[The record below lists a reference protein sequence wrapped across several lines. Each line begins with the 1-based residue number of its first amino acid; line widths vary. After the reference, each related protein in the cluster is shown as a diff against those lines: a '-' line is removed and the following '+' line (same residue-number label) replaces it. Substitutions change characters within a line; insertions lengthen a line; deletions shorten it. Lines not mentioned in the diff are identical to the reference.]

1 MTAGLF
7 KDMPIFSSYY
17 VLDSMFVQ
25 NIYHYY
31 LKIDIIQSSEM
42 WILKCWRVQNLKTKY
57 TRVQNK
63 STQTYSVIEE
73 SDCNQIKRNSNGERT
88 KYVLYVLSNTKQYA
102 LPLS

>member
-1 MTAGLF
+1 MTARLF
-7 KDMPIFSSYY
+7 KDMPIFS
-17 VLDSMFVQ
+17 SMFVQ

-31 LKIDIIQSSEM
+31 LKIDIIKSSEM

-63 STQTYSVIEE
+63 STQTHSVIEE

>member
-42 WILKCWRVQNLKTKY
+42 WILKCW
-57 TRVQNK
+57 K
-63 STQTYSVIEE
+63 STKQEYTNTFCNWGIRLQSNQT
-73 SDCNQIKRNSNGERT
+73 Q
-88 KYVLYVLSNTKQYA
+88 
-102 LPLS
+102 